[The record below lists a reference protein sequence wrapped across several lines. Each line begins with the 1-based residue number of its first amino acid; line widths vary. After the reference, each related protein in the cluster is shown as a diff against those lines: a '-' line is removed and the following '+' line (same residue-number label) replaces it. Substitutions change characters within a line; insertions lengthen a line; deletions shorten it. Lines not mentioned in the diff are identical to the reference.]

1 MPQPLHPV
9 VVYWP
14 LVRDSLASMTSSDAT
29 TPEPRETPE
38 PSSTAAT
45 HDAAQQH
52 VYTHLAQAGATT
64 HGAPAPVAVT
74 ARTGQP
80 RGVFAAVVSA
90 VVVALIAYAITVLG
104 YFLSSG
110 QVAEALTQFGGFFV
124 LPALIAAVLLA
135 VFYLLG
141 ASRSWLP
148 ALGGGLGAGIV
159 GALLGSAVLVAGA
172 SRSILDAELVVYL
185 FGSLLGFNLL
195 FVLAV
200 AAASAVMGP
209 RVSAAVLGYR
219 TIGRRTGERHVALVR
234 IPASNLAD
242 GELTHIDR
250 IPVNVELADQQWDN
264 YCAALDAEGWETI
277 EVPAAPDMADSVFI
291 EDAVVMF
298 GEVAVISSPGAES
311 RRGEISGAEQAVREL
326 GGLTIER
333 IVAPG
338 TLDGGDVLKV
348 GTTVY
353 VGRSLRTNAEAIRQ
367 LRALLAPHGYTV
379 VAVPLTKAL
388 HLKTAVT
395 ALPDGTIIGWEPFV
409 DNVSMFD
416 RFLPMPEAEGSAVV
430 VLSEDT
436 VLMSAS
442 APRSAALIADLGYR
456 VVTVDISEFE
466 KLEGCVTCLSV
477 RVR

>member
-1 MPQPLHPV
+1 
-9 VVYWP
+9 
-14 LVRDSLASMTSSDAT
+14 MTSSDAT
-29 TPEPRETPE
+29 PPEPANTPEPHAAPATP
-38 PSSTAAT
+38 TAA
-45 HDAAQQH
+45 HDAASSADPH
-52 VYTHLAQAGATT
+52 AYTHLARPGATT
-64 HGAPAPVAVT
+64 HGVRPVAT
-74 ARTGQP
+74 RAP
-80 RGVFAAVVSA
+80 RSNEPRSVAAAALSA
-90 VVVALIAYAITVLG
+90 LVVVLVAYLVTVFG

-110 QVAEALTQFGGFFV
+110 QVAEAISQFGSFFA
-124 LPALIAAVLLA
+124 LPAVIAGVLLG
-135 VFYLLG
+135 VFNLLG

-159 GALLGSAVLVAGA
+159 GALLGSAVLVAGSA
-172 SRSILDAELVVYL
+172 RSALNADVVVYL
-185 FGSLLGFNLL
+185 FSSLLGFNLL
-195 FVLAV
+195 FVLSVAV
-200 AAASAVMGP
+200 ASALLGP
-209 RVSAAVLGYR
+209 RVSAAVVGYR
-219 TIGRRTGERHVALVR
+219 NIGRRVGERHVALVR

-250 IPVNVELADQQWDN
+250 IPVNIELADQQWDN

-277 EVPAAPDMADSVFI
+277 EVPAAPEMADSVFI

-298 GEVAVISSPGAES
+298 GELAVISSPGAES
-311 RRGEISGAEQAVREL
+311 RRGEIDGAESAVREL

-348 GTTVY
+348 GKTVY

-367 LRALLAPHGYTV
+367 LRVLLAPRGYTV

-395 ALPDGTIIGWEPFV
+395 ALPDGTVIGWAPFV
-409 DNVSMFD
+409 DDVTIFD
-416 RFLPMPEAEGSAVV
+416 RFLPMPEEAGAAVV
-430 VLSEDT
+430 VLSDDT